1 MTFRIFVKSLKLAI
15 RTGKRF
21 LLFVII
27 YAILLWL
34 SSYLLDQLLT
44 VGGLFWPILLA
55 IAAVS
60 ITALV
65 YGLLLSNYRKV
76 QVATLRCLGW
86 TSADIKW
93 LFIGE
98 LLLVC
103 VVAALIDLEIIIHYL
118 GIVGYYTGAVPEI
131 YSSTAFLVSFA
142 IIVGVQFLGV
152 FVAWRRMLNV
162 RPMEALRKA

>member
-1 MTFRIFVKSLKLAI
+1 
-15 RTGKRF
+15 
-21 LLFVII
+21 LLVV
-27 YAILLWL
+27 A
-34 SSYLLDQLLT
+34 
-44 VGGLFWPILLA
+44 A
-55 IAAVS
+55 IA

-118 GIVGYYTGAVPEI
+118 GIGYYMGADPQI
-131 YSSTAFLVSFA
+131 YSSIAFLASFA

>member
-1 MTFRIFVKSLKLAI
+1 MTFRVFLKSLRLAI

-21 LLFVII
+21 WFFVITYTI
-27 YAILLWL
+27 LIGWTAIQLDQMMQGADIWPVILLL
-34 SSYLLDQLLT
+34 GVVAVLALIYGLMISSY
-44 VGGLFWPILLA
+44 
-55 IAAVS
+55 
-60 ITALV
+60 
-65 YGLLLSNYRKV
+65 RKT

-86 TSADIKW
+86 TSSDIKW

-103 VVAALIDLEIIIHYL
+103 VVAAGIDLEIIVHYT
-118 GIVGYYTGAVPEI
+118 GIGYYLNLSPAKIDSLP
-131 YSSTAFLVSFA
+131 FLLTFL

-152 FVAWRRMLNV
+152 FVAWRRMLKV

>member
-1 MTFRIFVKSLKLAI
+1 M
-15 RTGKRF
+15 
-21 LLFVII
+21 
-27 YAILLWL
+27 
-34 SSYLLDQLLT
+34 
-44 VGGLFWPILLA
+44 
-55 IAAVS
+55 
-60 ITALV
+60 ALV
-65 YGLLLSNYRKV
+65 YGLLISNYRKI

-103 VVAALIDLEIIIHYL
+103 VVAAFIDMEVIIHYL
-118 GIVGYYTGAVPEI
+118 GIGYYFKLNPAIFGAL
-131 YSSTAFLVSFA
+131 AFTLTFA

-152 FVAWRRMLNV
+152 FVAWNRMLKV